1 MISFIPICLLFF
13 ATVIVA
19 EIFQTRGL
27 EQFSRVAN
35 HKSSD
40 KYLSIR
46 GGDSAYVKKI
56 DQKSIL
62 DGLIADPAN
71 KGKLFVIDFTAK
83 WCGPCKMIAPLFD
96 EMSEEFSDSC
106 IFVKVDV
113 DEAPEISAAHNVMS
127 MPTFLF
133 IKNGKV
139 VDRFSGASV
148 EKLRQVI
155 FSKIE

>member
-1 MISFIPICLLFF
+1 MISSILLCLLFAAIAA
-13 ATVIVA
+13 ATI
-19 EIFQTRGL
+19 QTHGL
-27 EQFSRVAN
+27 EQLPKVAN
-35 HKSSD
+35 HKSRD
-40 KYLSIR
+40 KFLSIR
-46 GGDSAYVKKI
+46 GGDSAYVHKI
-56 DQKSIL
+56 DDKSIL
-62 DGLIADPAN
+62 DGLIVDPAN

-106 IFVKVDV
+106 IFIKVDV
-113 DEAPEISAAHNVMS
+113 DEGPEISAAYNVMS

-155 FSKIE
+155 FSKIDD